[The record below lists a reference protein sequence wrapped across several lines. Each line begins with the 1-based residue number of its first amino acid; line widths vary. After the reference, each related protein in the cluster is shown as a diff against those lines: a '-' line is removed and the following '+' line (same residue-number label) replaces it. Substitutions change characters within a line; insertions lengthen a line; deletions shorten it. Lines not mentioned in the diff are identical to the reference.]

1 MNIFPLIKPA
11 YAIIWNSAL
20 QNNTSSTDPKA
31 YINNVVQGI
40 FSIFFIVG
48 IIYFIWHFVF
58 AGLHLMA
65 SEGDSKK
72 FETAKNELVYAFVGL
87 IAIFSVFA
95 VLKLIGF
102 VTGIKGL
109 EGLAIT
115 WPTL

>member
-1 MNIFPLIKPA
+1 MSIITPV
-11 YAIIWNSAL
+11 YATICNSAL
-20 QNNTSSTDPKA
+20 NDCTSSTNPKL
-31 YINNVVQGI
+31 YINNVIQGI

-72 FETAKNELVYAFVGL
+72 FETAKNEMVFAATGLV
-87 IAIFSVFA
+87 AIFSVFA
-95 VLKLIGF
+95 VLKLIGI

-109 EGLAIT
+109 EGLQIT
-115 WPTL
+115 WPSL